1 MYVSWI
7 PRSASGFDGVYIQD
21 ELSQGIEIEPV
32 ITPKLRAEGLACV
45 RTQNID
51 KCQDVAR
58 DMVDQI
64 ASGGRLSLDLTDLRT
79 FDDYTY
85 AHSVN
90 VAVYSCVIGLGLK
103 LGTEDLNNL
112 VMASLLHDFGK
123 MSIDEKIVNKPGVLT
138 AEEYS
143 IMKSHV
149 TKSYEMIKGK
159 VGLSAQIKQAV
170 LYHHENEDGS
180 GYPHGVEGSE
190 VSLYTKILHV
200 ADVYDALTSKR
211 PYKQPYSPYEASE
224 YLMGACDM
232 MFDREVVLAFLRYV
246 PLFPKGTTVRLSD
259 GRDAIIYDN
268 TGNRNLR
275 PILKTMDGKIL
286 DLQAPDNL
294 NITII
299 TSTDEVEEAIL
310 STEQAR
316 KQMLNPK
323 KRYHI
328 VAVDDIK
335 SNLEQLD
342 EDLKHRYDMT
352 LLKSCMQAV
361 LYLKNNPCP
370 DLFILDID
378 MPEIDGIE
386 TAKMLQE
393 ITNKSV
399 PILFVSTLRDKAT
412 VLRCRE
418 INAAGYVVRPY
429 KKVFLKSEIKRIITG
444 QSDID

>member
-1 MYVSWI
+1 
-7 PRSASGFDGVYIQD
+7 
-21 ELSQGIEIEPV
+21 
-32 ITPKLRAEGLACV
+32 
-45 RTQNID
+45 
-51 KCQDVAR
+51 
-58 DMVDQI
+58 
-64 ASGGRLSLDLTDLRT
+64 
-79 FDDYTY
+79 
-85 AHSVN
+85 
-90 VAVYSCVIGLGLK
+90 
-103 LGTEDLNNL
+103 
-112 VMASLLHDFGK
+112 
-123 MSIDEKIVNKPGVLT
+123 
-138 AEEYS
+138 
-143 IMKSHV
+143 
-149 TKSYEMIKGK
+149 
-159 VGLSAQIKQAV
+159 
-170 LYHHENEDGS
+170 
-180 GYPHGVEGSE
+180 
-190 VSLYTKILHV
+190 
-200 ADVYDALTSKR
+200 
-211 PYKQPYSPYEASE
+211 
-224 YLMGACDM
+224 MGACDM

-275 PILKTMDGKIL
+275 PILKTMDGKML